1 MGGKGLNLNRK
12 RAAWTGALVAA
23 AVSAGVLVSPVAQ
36 AAGGKTNTTTAVTV
50 PVKKPQGGVPAKSA
64 AKNQQR
70 ATALGATAGTVSLR
84 PGDVLAS
91 NEYIETENGYLFM
104 QPDGNLVLDHRAG
117 AELWASGSYGNTG
130 AYAVFQSDGNFVIY
144 KKDGGPGKG
153 GAVWSSGTWGNPN
166 GHLDFQDDA
175 NLVVYRA
182 DNSASWSTK
191 TWKVGNNTLSGGQNL
206 ERGTWMSA
214 TNSILVQDNRGYFA
228 VFYRGK
234 DYGRGFWNYSPGA
247 YTRMQNDGNL
257 VTYKKDGGEGKGGAI
272 WDTKTWGQNGAYL
285 SFGATDSTLVLHKS
299 TGEVLIDFKTGD
311 NQQ

>member
-1 MGGKGLNLNRK
+1 MDFNRK
-12 RAAWTGALVAA
+12 RAAWTGALAA
-23 AVSAGVLVSPVAQ
+23 AVSVGVLASPVAQ
-36 AAGGKTNTTTAVTV
+36 AADGKTDTRTTVKVA
-50 PVKKPQGGVPAKSA
+50 VKKPQGGVPAKSA

-70 ATALGATAGTVSLR
+70 ATALAATTNVSLQ
-84 PGDVLAS
+84 PGDILAS
-91 NEYIETENGYLFM
+91 NEYIETENGFLYM
-104 QPDGNLVLDHRAG
+104 QPDGNLVLDHKAG
-117 AELWASGSYGNTG
+117 AELWASATYGNTG
-130 AYAVFQSDGNFVIY
+130 AYAVFQADGNFVIY
-144 KKDGGPGKG
+144 KKDGGPTKG
-153 GAVWSSGTWGNPN
+153 GALWSSRTWGNPN
-166 GHLDFQDDA
+166 SHLDFQDDA

-182 DNSASWSTK
+182 DNSAVWSTR
-191 TWKVGNNTLSGGQNL
+191 TWKVGNNTLTGGQNL

-214 TNSILVQDNRGYFA
+214 ANSILAQDNRGYFA

-285 SFGATDSTLVLHKS
+285 TFGATDSTLVLHKS
-299 TGEVLIDFKTGD
+299 NGDVLIDFKTGD